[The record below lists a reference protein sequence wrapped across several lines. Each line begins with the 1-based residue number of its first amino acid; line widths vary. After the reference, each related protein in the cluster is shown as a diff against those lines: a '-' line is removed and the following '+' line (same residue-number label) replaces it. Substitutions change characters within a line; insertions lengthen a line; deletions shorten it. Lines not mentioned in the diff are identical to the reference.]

1 MNDTQKFLTLK
12 GSLFTMTAIQLTEM
26 DLEHFG
32 EKLLNTVNQSPKF
45 FQHAPIILDIQQLE
59 QSTRS
64 IDFPAL
70 IKQLRQYQIIPV
82 GIRGG
87 NDLQK
92 KLAIEFGLAVFP
104 SDKHTSSQQQTVK
117 PVNNQNA
124 APSEK
129 KIEKK
134 VKVEVVKNKTLLI
147 TQPVRSGQRIYA
159 KQGDLIITAPVS
171 HGAEILADGNI
182 HVYGPLRGRALA
194 GVNGD
199 VNARIFCQHMEAQ
212 LIAIA
217 GRYLVNEQVP
227 KSDPA
232 VDSHSITQ
240 VFLENG
246 RININKI

>member
-12 GSLFTMTAIQLTEM
+12 GSLFTMTAIQLSEI
-26 DLEHFG
+26 DLENFPA
-32 EKLLNTVNQSPKF
+32 KLMNTVNQSPKF

-59 QSTRS
+59 QSVRP
-64 IDFPAL
+64 IDFISI
-70 IKQLRQYQIIPV
+70 IKLLKQYQMIPV

-87 NDLQK
+87 NEFQK
-92 KLAIEFGLAVFP
+92 KQAVEAELAVFP
-104 SDKHTSSQQQTVK
+104 SDKHVSNNTQQTTKPATTTSS
-117 PVNNQNA
+117 PA
-124 APSEK
+124 EK
-129 KIEKK
+129 KPERKPEPAK
-134 VKVEVVKNKTLLI
+134 TTTLLI

-199 VNARIFCQHMEAQ
+199 INARIFCQYMEAQ

-227 KSDPA
+227 KTEEPSDN
-232 VDSHSITQ
+232 SITQ
-240 VFLENG
+240 IFLENG
-246 RININKI
+246 RISINKL